1 MIRVVVRFLS
11 RLWYGDRVGQQLR
24 LALSSTGTSVEFR
37 RMLHGPLREYLEKVL
52 YADGV
57 CGVHI
62 GLDPVD
68 LLCTTRKFGKYPPE
82 YVVHVVTFLRDELFE
97 PPSHPHFAALTQAE
111 FNVFKEHEQVPIE
124 FHIAGDSTNETWEQT
139 LERVSPRGTVSIFSL
154 TPTGFAA

>member
-1 MIRVVVRFLS
+1 MRRMVVRFLS
-11 RLWYGDRVGQQLR
+11 RLWHGDRVGQQLR
-24 LALSSTGTSVEFR
+24 VAFSGTGTSVEFR
-37 RMLHGPLREYLEKVL
+37 RMLQGPLREYLEKVL

-68 LLCTTRKFGKYPPE
+68 LLCTTRKFGEFPSE

-97 PPSHPHFAALTQAE
+97 QQSSPQFVALGLAE
-111 FNVFKEHEQVPIE
+111 NSVFKEHQQVPIE
-124 FHIAGDSTNETWEQT
+124 FHIAGDSGSETWKQT
-139 LERVSPRGTVSIFSL
+139 LEKVSPRSIVSMFSL